1 MVKQSC
7 STDSNHI
14 LLNILRWGLAR
25 KTLSLMLNLFTKILG
40 VQKKVLGLLVWF
52 RLEFLVI
59 EKTRT
64 PEGREQSCRTF
75 DHVMSHFHQSW
86 NINKNLFLFL
96 SIKDS

>member
-1 MVKQSC
+1 
-7 STDSNHI
+7 
-14 LLNILRWGLAR
+14 
-25 KTLSLMLNLFTKILG
+25 MLNLSTKILG

-86 NINKNLFLFL
+86 NINQNLFFFL
-96 SIKDS
+96 SIKIARHIEVLRYYCPCSPLSCSIVQ

>member
-1 MVKQSC
+1 
-7 STDSNHI
+7 
-14 LLNILRWGLAR
+14 
-25 KTLSLMLNLFTKILG
+25 MLNLSTKILG

-86 NINKNLFLFL
+86 NINQNLFFFL
-96 SIKDS
+96 SIKIARHIEVLRHYCPCSPLSCSIVQ